1 MWEALREWASPVSNA
16 LAASV
21 GLSQTREVGGQI
33 YTKSFLPISSFSS
46 QRLRS
51 PFKKV
56 GALELRVSLP
66 SGQPLPSAGQE
77 RR

>member
-16 LAASV
+16 LAAPV
-21 GLSQTREVGGQI
+21 GLSQTGEVGAGI
-33 YTKSFLPISSFSS
+33 YTKSFFPISSFSS
-46 QRLRS
+46 QRLRF
-51 PFKKV
+51 PFKKL
-56 GALELRVSLP
+56 GALELRISLP